1 MISLLEK
8 NFILA
13 IINKSTNSIGLVENN
28 INSSSVL
35 NYIIG
40 GLVILVLVLISSLIF
55 KRKS

>member
-28 INSSSVL
+28 INSSSIL

-40 GLVILVLVLISSLIF
+40 GLIIFVLVLISSLIF